1 MIRTKK
7 TAYTAIVLL
16 LTVMPAPFLA
26 FAIPAGSFILPINS
40 VPERCEATA
49 NCAGNCP
56 MMAPVNPTFR
66 REPISRPSACQ
77 SPPNTCSSTSQ
88 PSTQRAITMGMIGL
102 NGRVAGIRR
111 IYPKNVLD
119 HPQRKAVYDVIVTKP
134 GIDIKRIGNTLN
146 LNRETL
152 RYHLEL
158 LEASNKIVVM
168 KDHGIRR
175 YYENHGRYEIL
186 EKRIMAHQWNP
197 TAGRIIS
204 IVQSNQG
211 ITQGDI
217 AIRLSITSPTVHWYM
232 QRLTT
237 DGIITALHM
246 SRLTHYH
253 ITEEALQVLTKS
265 THMSDLCEN
274 NQQKVFQQN

>member
-1 MIRTKK
+1 MVQIRN
-7 TAYTAIVLL
+7 AACAAVVVLAVIASPL
-16 LTVMPAPFLA
+16 LA
-26 FAIPAGSFILPINS
+26 FAAPLVSCMYPTYTG
-40 VPERCEATA
+40 PERFETA
-49 NCAGNCP
+49 ASCMANCP
-56 MMAPVNPTFR
+56 MMAQVNSAFR
-66 REPISRPSACQ
+66 REPISRSSACH
-77 SPPNTCSSTSQ
+77 PNPCSSASQ
-88 PSTQRAITMGMIGL
+88 QGTQGMLGL
-102 NGRVAGIRR
+102 NGKVSGIRR

-119 HPQRKAVYDVIVTKP
+119 HTQRKAIYDVIVTKP
-134 GIDIKRIGNTLN
+134 GIDIKRIGNILN

-152 RYHLEL
+152 RYHLDL

-175 YYENHGRYEIL
+175 YYENHGRYAIL

-253 ITEEALQVLTKS
+253 ITEEALQVLTKG
-265 THMSDLCEN
+265 THMSDLYQN
-274 NQQKVFQQN
+274 NQQKVFQHN